1 MTADG
6 KKTKEYKIIKKIHI
20 FVRIILSISL
30 FVDIYVLRQGSF
42 VFHLFFFSWE
52 CLDSEPT
59 IQPHDGGGKRPLVRP
74 SAFFFIHFH
83 PLVFH
88 SFEQFIQLIQ
98 LVYQPFSFIPFPFAM
113 IQLLINSFIVLF
125 IQLLSF
131 FSFHQFPFASHSFIN
146 PEFISFFERERDVR
160 VTNCM

>member
-6 KKTKEYKIIKKIHI
+6 KKTKANKIIKKIHI

-42 VFHLFFFSWE
+42 VFHLFPFSWE

-113 IQLLINSFIVLF
+113 IQLFIHFITLPPTFNKFIHRVIHPVVVFFQLSSISIRQSFI
-125 IQLLSF
+125 
-131 FSFHQFPFASHSFIN
+131 H
-146 PEFISFFERERDVR
+146 
-160 VTNCM
+160 

>member
-1 MTADG
+1 ME
-6 KKTKEYKIIKKIHI
+6 KKLKQIKSLKKIHI

-83 PLVFH
+83 PLV
-88 SFEQFIQLIQ
+88 
-98 LVYQPFSFIPFPFAM
+98 SFIRTIHSIDLVSLSAFFFHP
-113 IQLLINSFIVLF
+113 ISICYDSIV
-125 IQLLSF
+125 
-131 FSFHQFPFASHSFIN
+131 HSLYHSSSNF
-146 PEFISFFERERDVR
+146 
-160 VTNCM
+160 